1 MRFTIVTPSFNQLDW
16 LRLCIASVR
25 DQVATKAETGDLSLS
40 EGHVAGATKPEETR
54 PGISI
59 EHIVQDA
66 GTPGIEEFAREM
78 GGDFYQDGKKVGR
91 LEGNNVG
98 RWECG
103 KVGSVE
109 GSKVG
114 AERSETDWSEA
125 TAAERARRR
134 ARSTC
139 EGSKVG
145 SEGYS
150 LTIYSE
156 KDAGMYDA
164 INKGLRR
171 ATGEICAY
179 LNCDEQ
185 YLPGTLSAVAE
196 WFGRNKAREVAF
208 GDIVVVRPD
217 GSYICDRTAMVPT
230 KLHTLVSG
238 NLAVYSAATFF
249 RREAVVDRGLL
260 FSPDWKVVGDSVW
273 ILSLLT
279 AGLRMGLLRRRV
291 SSFIYSGEN
300 LSLDAKGSEE
310 RNRLRAT
317 ACAGARVVA
326 PAIVALFR
334 LRRML
339 RGGYSLGAQDYA
351 IYTSTSGHRR
361 ATFQVERPTHR
372 WPTHQESL

>member
-16 LRLCIASVR
+16 LELCIASVR
-25 DQVATKAETGDLSLS
+25 DQVESAGADGEKVGKWEFGSRAERDRLERSDSRGAGSPAGEINVGRWEGGRRAEATKS
-40 EGHVAGATKPEETR
+40 EETR
-54 PGISI
+54 TGISI

-66 GTPGIEEFAREM
+66 GTPGIEDFAREM
-78 GGDFYQDGKKVGR
+78 GGEFYLDGKKVGR

-98 RWECG
+98 R
-103 KVGSVE
+103 
-109 GSKVG
+109 
-114 AERSETDWSEA
+114 
-125 TAAERARRR
+125 
-134 ARSTC
+134 C
-139 EGSKVG
+139 EGGKAG

-171 ATGEICAY
+171 ATGEVCAY

-185 YLPGTLSAVAE
+185 YLPGTLAAVAE

-238 NLAVYSAATFF
+238 NLAVYSASTFF

-273 ILSLLT
+273 ILSLLA
-279 AGLRMGLLRRRV
+279 AGLKMGLLRRRV
-291 SSFIYSGEN
+291 ASFIYSGEN
-300 LSLDAKGSEE
+300 LSLDAKGTEE
-310 RNRLRAT
+310 RTRLRSK
-317 ACAGARVVA
+317 ACAGARLCA

-339 RGGYSLGAQDYA
+339 RGGYSLAAQDYA
-351 IYTSTSGHRR
+351 IYTSDGGFKRT
-361 ATFQVERPTHR
+361 AFQVEHPTHR
-372 WPTHQESL
+372 WPKNQVSL

>member
-1 MRFTIVTPSFNQLDW
+1 MRFTIVTPSYNQLDW
-16 LRLCIASVR
+16 LRLCVASVR
-25 DQVATKAETGDLSLS
+25 DQVESAGADGEKVGMWECGSRAERDRLERSDSRGAGSPAGEINVGRWEGGRRAEATKS
-40 EGHVAGATKPEETR
+40 EETR
-54 PGISI
+54 SGISI

-66 GTPGIEEFAREM
+66 GTPGIEDFAREM
-78 GGDFYQDGKKVGR
+78 GGEFYLDGKKVGR
-91 LEGNNVG
+91 
-98 RWECG
+98 
-103 KVGSVE
+103 
-109 GSKVG
+109 
-114 AERSETDWSEA
+114 
-125 TAAERARRR
+125 
-134 ARSTC
+134 C

-145 SEGYS
+145 SGGYS

-185 YLPGTLSAVAE
+185 YLPGTLAAVAE
-196 WFGRNKAREVAF
+196 WFGRGKADEVAF

-217 GSYICDRTAMVPT
+217 GSYLCDRTAMVPT